1 MAEHTKFKSSQ
12 LEELPC
18 RTPVKQTPP
27 TPLNADVIY
36 GCSSKELE
44 AAMRKIMGD
53 TEYIQE
59 LRKMK
64 FAYKKKMEQA
74 NDERKQG
81 GNSIDILDA
90 SPNLPQVMF

>member
-1 MAEHTKFKSSQ
+1 
-12 LEELPC
+12 
-18 RTPVKQTPP
+18 
-27 TPLNADVIY
+27 
-36 GCSSKELE
+36 
-44 AAMRKIMGD
+44 MRKIMGD

-90 SPNLPQVMF
+90 SLDLAQVMFCVLRHVKICSALALRLSQICNQNSKCLLNCPPGEDVVCPH

>member
-1 MAEHTKFKSSQ
+1 
-12 LEELPC
+12 
-18 RTPVKQTPP
+18 
-27 TPLNADVIY
+27 
-36 GCSSKELE
+36 
-44 AAMRKIMGD
+44 MRKIMGD

-81 GNSIDILDA
+81 GNSIEII
-90 SPNLPQVMF
+90 SSQNLVYNLSQVMLGLL

>member
-1 MAEHTKFKSSQ
+1 MRGK
-12 LEELPC
+12 
-18 RTPVKQTPP
+18 RTPERRRH
-27 TPLNADVIY
+27 LWM
-36 GCSSKELE
+36 SSKELE

-81 GNSIDILDA
+81 GNSMDIFTGRSGEAGLE
-90 SPNLPQVMF
+90 LTL